1 MEVIH
6 MKNLKKVG
14 CGLIFS
20 ALIFSANGLYSHA
33 VSEDTQ
39 FKNLSYSQQQVLLKN
54 TISSKTKEI
63 ENLSTE
69 KENLHNQ
76 LIENQEQIIE
86 KQKAYN
92 SKKDVALNKSTSNEL
107 YILEV
112 ILSSDSISDLFKNLD
127 TMKQLYIKNNK
138 ELNELMK
145 EEEILINQRYELI
158 DNYDEVTDTISDL
171 ETEIKIFQSMSEEL
185 VSLTSRKKDEIT
197 FNANNLLEISG
208 VSVDDM
214 YKALEGTALYDLA
227 PIYVEAENLYG
238 VNALFIAGLTAQ
250 ESGWGTSQR
259 AINDNNLT
267 GFGVYSK
274 SAVGINANT
283 KRDNILQTTAWLKD
297 KYLTEGG
304 SFFNGYSIRAVNI
317 KYCLGSDGQTDY
329 HWSSNITA
337 ISNNLLNTINSNN

>member
-1 MEVIH
+1 MTLTIAMSFESY
-6 MKNLKKVG
+6 KVG
-14 CGLIFS
+14 AID
-20 ALIFSANGLYSHA
+20 Y
-33 VSEDTQ
+33 
-39 FKNLSYSQQQVLLKN
+39 LSF
-54 TISSKTKEI
+54 
-63 ENLSTE
+63 
-69 KENLHNQ
+69 
-76 LIENQEQIIE
+76 
-86 KQKAYN
+86 A
-92 SKKDVALNKSTSNEL
+92 
-107 YILEV
+107 
-112 ILSSDSISDLFKNLD
+112 
-127 TMKQLYIKNNK
+127 
-138 ELNELMK
+138 
-145 EEEILINQRYELI
+145 EETTLLI
-158 DNYDEVTDTISDL
+158 DVVEDKD
-171 ETEIKIFQSMSEEL
+171 IKVDNNSEE
-185 VSLTSRKKDEIT
+185 VQAIVTRSVEAIEVQEESIEESIVVTPH
-197 FNANNLLEISG
+197 FNHQNVLELSH
-208 VSVDDM
+208 VTVDDL
-214 YKALEGTALYDLA
+214 YTVLEGTELYDLA

-337 ISNNLLNTINSNN
+337 ISLSLIHI

>member
-1 MEVIH
+1 

-238 VNALFIAGLTAQ
+238 VNALFIVALTAL
-250 ESGWGTSQR
+250 ESGWGTSDR

-267 GFGVYSK
+267 GFGVYTDDS
-274 SAVGINANT
+274 VGINAT
-283 KRDNILQTTAWLKD
+283 SKRENILMTTSWLKEA
-297 KYLTEGG
+297 YLTEGVEHH
-304 SFFNGYSIRAVNI
+304 NGFSIYSINI
-317 KYCLGSDGQTDY
+317 KYCLTEDGEVDT
-329 HWSSNITA
+329 HWSESITS
-337 ISNNLLNTINSNN
+337 IGYDLLSQLQK